1 MNVSEENNQYYFNF
15 SFFKVDPKWRWMA
28 DLAKEESAK
37 EVENVMNN
45 SGIMYRTYSNL
56 GLRDDADFLFW
67 FAAKTVEEIQ
77 VVIEKLYKT
86 VFGKYIIPS
95 RTYLSCTRPSLY
107 VQEQKAHGFLTGN
120 DPKKHVIVYPFTKTR
135 EWYLLPKEKR
145 QEIMDE
151 HIEVSKKY
159 PQIVLNT
166 TYSFGIHDEDFML
179 AFEVDDIK
187 DFQDLIMDLRETQV
201 STYVKNDIP
210 MIVCVKKDLV
220 PLISSLG

>member
-1 MNVSEENNQYYFNF
+1 MSENSEQYFFNF

-37 EVENVMNN
+37 EVENIISN
-45 SGIMYRTYSNL
+45 SGIMFRSYSNL

-77 VVIEKLYKT
+77 IVIEKLYKT
-86 VFGKYIIPS
+86 VFGKYIIS
-95 RTYLSCTRPSLY
+95 SMTYLSCTRPSLY
-107 VQEQKAHGFLTGN
+107 VKDQKALGFMTGN
-120 DPKKHVIVYPFTKTR
+120 NPKKHVIVYPFTKTR

-179 AFEVDDIK
+179 AFEVDEIR

-210 MIVCVKKDLV
+210 MIVCVKKDII
-220 PLISSLG
+220 PLITSLG

>member
-1 MNVSEENNQYYFNF
+1 MSENNEQYYFNF

-28 DLAKEESAK
+28 DLAKDESAK
-37 EVENVMNN
+37 EVENVIRN
-45 SGIMYRTYSNL
+45 SGIKFRCYSNL

-67 FAAKTVEEIQ
+67 FAAKTIEEIQ
-77 VVIEKLYKT
+77 IVIEKIYKT

-95 RTYLSCTRPSLY
+95 MTYLSCTRPSLY
-107 VQEQKAHGFLTGN
+107 VQEQKAHGFITGSE
-120 DPKKHVIVYPFTKTR
+120 PKKNVIVYPFTKTR

-159 PQIVLNT
+159 PQVVLNT

-179 AFEVDDIK
+179 AFEVDNIR

-210 MIVCVKKDLV
+210 MIVCVKKDIV

>member
-1 MNVSEENNQYYFNF
+1 MSNDTNQYYFNF

-37 EVENVMNN
+37 EVENVIRN
-45 SGIMYRTYSNL
+45 SGIMFRSYSNL

-67 FAAKTVEEIQ
+67 FVSKSVEEIQ
-77 VVIEKLYKT
+77 IVIEKIYKT

-95 RTYLSCTRPSLY
+95 RTYLSCTRPSVY
-107 VQEQKAHGFLTGN
+107 IQEQKVQGFITGN
-120 DPKKHVIVYPFTKTR
+120 ESKKHVIVYPFTKTR

-179 AFEVDDIK
+179 AFEVDNIR

-201 STYVKNDIP
+201 SSYVKNDIP
-210 MIVCVKKDLV
+210 MIVCVRKDIV

>member
-1 MNVSEENNQYYFNF
+1 MSENNDQYYFNF

-37 EVENVMNN
+37 EVEIVIKN
-45 SGIMYRTYSNL
+45 SGIMFRSYSNL

-67 FAAKTVEEIQ
+67 FAAKSVEEIQ
-77 VVIEKLYKT
+77 NVIEKLYKT

-95 RTYLSCTRPSLY
+95 LTYLSCTRPSLY
-107 VQEQKAHGFLTGN
+107 VQEQKPQGFVTGTE
-120 DPKKHVIVYPFTKTR
+120 PKKHVIVYPFTKTR
-135 EWYLLPKEKR
+135 EWYLLSKEKR

-151 HIEVSKKY
+151 HIEISKKY
-159 PQIVLNT
+159 PQIILNT

-179 AFEVDDIK
+179 AFEVDDIR
-187 DFQDLIMDLRETQV
+187 DFQDLIMDLRESQV

-210 MIVCVKKDLV
+210 MIVSVKKDII

>member
-1 MNVSEENNQYYFNF
+1 MDEKYNEQYFFNF

-37 EVENVMNN
+37 EVEIVLKN
-45 SGIMYRTYSNL
+45 SGIKFRTYSTL

-77 VVIEKLYKT
+77 SAIAKLYTT

-95 RTYLSCTRPSLY
+95 RTYLSCTRPSIY
-107 VQEQKAHGFLTGN
+107 VEKGKPLGFVS
-120 DPKKHVIVYPFTKTR
+120 DAEMKKHVIVYPFTKTR
-135 EWYLLPKEKR
+135 EWYLLPKEER
-145 QEIMDE
+145 QSIMDE

-159 PQIVLNT
+159 PQIILNT

-179 AFEVDDIK
+179 AFEVDEIR
-187 DFQDLIMDLRETQV
+187 DFQDLIMDLRETRV
-201 STYVKNDIP
+201 SRYVKNDIP
-210 MIVCVKKDLV
+210 MIVCVKKDIV
-220 PLISSLG
+220 PLIGSMG

>member
-1 MNVSEENNQYYFNF
+1 MSEENKQYYFNF

-28 DLAKEESAK
+28 DLAKAESAK
-37 EVENVMNN
+37 EVEIVMNN

-67 FAAKTVEEIQ
+67 FAAETVEEIQ
-77 VVIEKLYKT
+77 IVIEKLYQT

-107 VQEQKAHGFLTGN
+107 IQDQKALGFFTGN

-159 PQIVLNT
+159 PQVVLNT

-179 AFEVDDIK
+179 AFEVDDIR

>member
-1 MNVSEENNQYYFNF
+1 MSEEDNQYYFNF

-77 VVIEKLYKT
+77 IVIEKIYKT
-86 VFGKYIIPS
+86 VFGKYIVPS

-107 VQEQKAHGFLTGN
+107 VQEQKMHGFLTGN

-151 HIEVSKKY
+151 HIQVSKKY
-159 PQIVLNT
+159 PQVVLNT

-179 AFEVDDIK
+179 AFEVDNIR

>member
-1 MNVSEENNQYYFNF
+1 MSDNNEQYYFNF
-15 SFFKVDPKWRWMA
+15 SFFKIDPKWRWMA

-37 EVENVMNN
+37 EVENVIKN
-45 SGIMYRTYSNL
+45 SNILFRCYSNL

-67 FAAKTVEEIQ
+67 FAAKTVDEIQ
-77 VVIEKLYKT
+77 TVIEKIFKT

-107 VQEQKAHGFLTGN
+107 VQEQKPHGFVTGN
-120 DPKKHVIVYPFTKTR
+120 NPKKHVIVYPFTKTR

-151 HIEVSKKY
+151 HIEISKKY
-159 PQIVLNT
+159 PQVVLNT

-179 AFEVDDIK
+179 AFEMDNIR
-187 DFQDLIMDLRETQV
+187 DFQDLIMELRESQV
-201 STYVKNDIP
+201 STFVKNDIP
-210 MIVCVKKDLV
+210 MIVCVKKDIV
-220 PLISSLG
+220 PLIFSLG